1 MEPTQD
7 IFIFFGRFHSLM
19 VHLPIGFISLAILLQ
34 LIKRWRKFEHLGAFI
49 PFVWLLSAV
58 ASILSVLLGYSLSLG
73 GGYNEDTLYW
83 HRFGGFSLIGIS
95 FICYLLSTYPIHF
108 LKKIQQPVYFFFVLV
123 AVFSLTVTGHL
134 GGTLTHGN
142 NYLSEFAP
150 KSVFNLSEASG
161 QTSLEKKRISSLDSA
176 DIFNDAV
183 MPIIQSKCV
192 SCHNTDKKK
201 GGLLLTS
208 YDAMFTGGK
217 TREGIAPGNL
227 IGSEIFRRIS
237 LPADH
242 KEFMPTNGKTPL
254 TENQLA
260 ILEWWIESGAQ
271 KKAIIADLHPN
282 KKMQSILSDFFQF
295 DRDELME
302 LVIAPPKSG
311 AIEKLLKQ
319 GFQVNQLT
327 LAKNIYEVKFQGDRP
342 AQLKMEDLNLL
353 KDQIVWLQLTNCT
366 VTDEELKIIGNLP
379 NLHKLNLNRNSIT
392 DTGISYLQSLPKL
405 QYLNLY
411 GTAITNKSI
420 PILMQIPE
428 LKKLYV
434 WETAIDTLMMDTLKI
449 SKKNLE
455 VVYKLA
461 AN

>member
-34 LIKRWRKFEHLGAFI
+34 LIKRWKKFEKLGVFI
-49 PFVWLLSAV
+49 PFVWLLATL
-58 ASILSVLLGYSLSLG
+58 ASVLSVLLGYSLSLG
-73 GGYNEDTLYW
+73 GGYNENTLYW
-83 HRFGGFSLIGIS
+83 HRLGGFSLIGIS
-95 FICYLLSTYPIHF
+95 FICYLLTTYPIQF

-123 AVFSLTVTGHL
+123 AVFSLTLTGHL
-134 GGTLTHGN
+134 GGTLTHGDH
-142 NYLSEFAP
+142 YLTEFAP
-150 KSVFNLSEASG
+150 KSLLNLSGTSV
-161 QTSLEKKRISSLDSA
+161 QTNLEKKRVVSLDSA
-176 DIFNDAV
+176 DVFNDAV

-192 SCHNTDKKK
+192 SCHNNDKTK
-201 GGLLLTS
+201 GGLLLTT

-217 TREGIAPGNL
+217 TQQGIAPGNL
-227 IGSEIFRRIS
+227 VGSEIFRRIS

-254 TENQLA
+254 TENQVA
-260 ILEWWIESGAQ
+260 ILEWWIETGAQ
-271 KKAIIADLHPN
+271 KKAIIANLHPN
-282 KKMQSILSDFFQF
+282 KKMQSILSDFFQL
-295 DRDELME
+295 DRDELMD

-327 LAKNIYEVKFQGDRP
+327 LANNIYEVKFQGNRP
-342 AQLKMEDLNLL
+342 AQLNIKDLQLL
-353 KDQIVWLQLTNCT
+353 KEQIVWLQLTNC
-366 VTDEELKIIGNLP
+366 VITDEELKIIGSLP
-379 NLHKLNLNRNSIT
+379 NLHKLNLNRNNIT
-392 DTGISYLQSLPKL
+392 DTGISYLQGLPKL

-420 PILMQIPE
+420 PALMQLPA